1 MEHGLVPIEFDMLI
15 THSSRNVIK
24 QMMYESGVREKSRIE
39 TIEESSFF
47 LLCLSM
53 PYCLDQLRTLI
64 YPCEMEEGH
73 GELGSRKYT
82 QSL

>member
-1 MEHGLVPIEFDMLI
+1 MEYGLVQIELNMLI
-15 THSSRNVIK
+15 THSRRNVIK
-24 QMMYESGVREKSRIE
+24 QMIYESGVREKSKIDYLRIL
-39 TIEESSFF
+39 ILPFMPF
-47 LLCLSM
+47 HALLSG
-53 PYCLDQLRTLI
+53 QLRTLI